1 MTPPAALGPD
11 PCFEPVVRLPLPGDR
26 RRIRVVELLA
36 TGTNGGAQ
44 EHLHNLVTRIDR
56 ARYEVSVVSLTSGSA
71 VRRLERTGVPTCVID
86 EPDDEAAIEAIAAH
100 LAAVDADVV
109 HGHMYRAEVVGTQA
123 AWRLAATGRRRPFVV
138 NTVHSS
144 RIRAEED
151 RALLRRLTPRM
162 DHLIA
167 VSRAIVRKVED
178 EGRVGA
184 PLSLIYNGVDLE
196 RYDHQEACCTLRA
209 EYDIPEDAPIAGVIA
224 RLEPEKGH
232 PTLLEAWPLVLAEVP
247 NAHLLVVGEGS
258 RCDDLRA
265 QAASLG
271 LLGSDPANP
280 RSELGRRVVF
290 TGRRDDV
297 PAVTAA
303 LDVAVLPSY
312 REAQGLSILE
322 AMALSRPVVASA
334 VGGIPEM
341 IEDGRSGLLVPPHD
355 PAALAAAISRLLLDH
370 PYADIL
376 GRAGRELVHER
387 FCVELMVRAIESIY
401 DDAVAEERRRIAG

>member
-1 MTPPAALGPD
+1 MTPD
-11 PCFEPVVRLPLPGDR
+11 PCYQPVTRLPLPGARD
-26 RRIRVVELLA
+26 RIRVVELLA
-36 TGTNGGAQ
+36 TGGNGGAQ
-44 EHLHNLVTRIDR
+44 EHLYNLVTRIDR
-56 ARYEVSVVSLTSGSA
+56 ERYDVSIISLSNGAA
-71 VRRLERTGVPTCVID
+71 VRRLERTGLPVCVID
-86 EPDDEAAIEAIAAH
+86 EPDDGAAIDAVAAQ
-100 LAAVDADVV
+100 LAAVNADVV
-109 HGHMYRAEVVGTQA
+109 HGHMYRAEIVGTQA
-123 AWRLAATGRRRPFVV
+123 AWRLAGAARQRPYVV

-144 RIRAEED
+144 RVRPDED
-151 RALLRRLTPRM
+151 RALLRRLTPKM

-167 VSRAIVRKVED
+167 VSRAIVRKIEE

-184 PLSLIYNGVDLE
+184 PVSLIYNGVDMQ
-196 RYDHQEACCTLRA
+196 RYDHQEACCTLRE
-209 EYDIPEDAPIAGVIA
+209 EYDIPESAPIVGVIA

-232 PTLLEAWPLVLAEVP
+232 PTLLEAWTRVLTSVP
-247 NAHLLVVGEGS
+247 DAHLLVVGEGS
-258 RCDDLRA
+258 RRDALEE

-271 LLGSDPANP
+271 LLGSDPSNP
-280 RSELGRRVVF
+280 RSELGRRVIF

-303 LDVAVLPSY
+303 LDIAVLPSY

-355 PAALAAAISRLLLDH
+355 RDALARAVSRLLLDH
-370 PYADIL
+370 PYADML

-387 FCVELMVRAIESIY
+387 FCVELMVRAVESIY
-401 DDAVAEERRRIAG
+401 DESVAEEARRIAG

>member
-1 MTPPAALGPD
+1 
-11 PCFEPVVRLPLPGDR
+11 
-26 RRIRVVELLA
+26 
-36 TGTNGGAQ
+36 
-44 EHLHNLVTRIDR
+44 
-56 ARYEVSVVSLTSGSA
+56 
-71 VRRLERTGVPTCVID
+71 
-86 EPDDEAAIEAIAAH
+86 
-100 LAAVDADVV
+100 VV
-109 HGHMYRAEVVGTQA
+109 HGHMYRAEIVGTQA
-123 AWRLAATGRRRPFVV
+123 AWRVPELAARTRPTRHRTTSANRARRPYVV

-144 RIRAEED
+144 RVRSEDD

-167 VSRAIVRKVED
+167 VSRAIVRKLED

-184 PLSLIYNGVDLE
+184 PVSLIYNGVDLE
-196 RYDHQEACCTLRA
+196 RYDRMEACCTLRE
-209 EYDIPEDAPIAGVIA
+209 EYGIPDGAPIVGVVA

-232 PTLLEAWPLVLAEVP
+232 PTLLEAWPRVLAAVP
-247 NAHLLVVGEGS
+247 DAHLLVVGEGS

-265 QAASLG
+265 QAEALG
-271 LLGSDPANP
+271 LLGSDPSNP

-297 PAVTAA
+297 PAVTGA

-334 VGGIPEM
+334 VGGIPEVV
-341 IEDGRSGLLVPPHD
+341 EDGRSGLLVPPHD
-355 PAALAAAISRLLLDH
+355 RDALARAITRLLLDH
-370 PYADIL
+370 PYADLL

-387 FCVELMVRAIESIY
+387 FCVERMVRAIEAIY
-401 DDAVAEERRRIAG
+401 DESVSEATHRIAG

>member
-1 MTPPAALGPD
+1 MTPD
-11 PCFEPVVRLPLPGDR
+11 PCYQPVTRLPLPGARD
-26 RRIRVVELLA
+26 RIRVVELLA
-36 TGTNGGAQ
+36 TGGNGGAQ
-44 EHLHNLVTRIDR
+44 EHLYNLVTRIDR
-56 ARYEVSVVSLTSGSA
+56 ERYDVSIISLSNGAA
-71 VRRLERTGVPTCVID
+71 VRRLERTGLPVCVID
-86 EPDDEAAIEAIAAH
+86 EPDDGAAIDAVAAQ
-100 LAAVDADVV
+100 LAAVNADVV
-109 HGHMYRAEVVGTQA
+109 HGHMYRAEIVGTQA
-123 AWRLAATGRRRPFVV
+123 AWRLAGAARQRPYVV

-144 RIRAEED
+144 RVRPDED
-151 RALLRRLTPRM
+151 RALLRRLTPKM

-167 VSRAIVRKVED
+167 VSRAIVRKLED

-184 PLSLIYNGVDLE
+184 PVSLIYNGVDMQ
-196 RYDHQEACCTLRA
+196 RYDHQEACCTLRE
-209 EYDIPEDAPIAGVIA
+209 EYDIPESAPIVGVIA

-232 PTLLEAWPLVLAEVP
+232 PTLLEAWTRVLTSVP
-247 NAHLLVVGEGS
+247 DAHLLVVGEGS
-258 RCDDLRA
+258 RRDALEE

-271 LLGSDPANP
+271 LLGSDPSNP
-280 RSELGRRVVF
+280 RSELGRRVIF

-303 LDVAVLPSY
+303 LDIAVLPSY

-355 PAALAAAISRLLLDH
+355 RDALARAVSRLLLDH
-370 PYADIL
+370 PYADML

-387 FCVELMVRAIESIY
+387 FCVELMVRAVESIY
-401 DDAVAEERRRIAG
+401 DESVAEEARRIAG